1 MKSRL
6 VISSLLL
13 TLALSPALGASDDL
27 WLHVFVQ
34 ESGDE
39 AETVKVNIPMALVE
53 SVLPLID
60 HEHLSKGKLN
70 ITEELGA
77 EGIDLREIWEAV
89 RNTKDGDFVTVESKD
104 ESVRVSKSQG
114 FLKVD
119 VEEDGEKIR
128 VRVPLD
134 VVGALFSGE
143 DGELDILAAVRAL
156 GKYKGQ
162 DLVTVEGGSETIRVW
177 IDESQE
183 LRP

>member
-1 MKSRL
+1 MKSKL

-13 TLALSPALGASDDL
+13 TLAMSPALGASDDL

-34 ESGDE
+34 ESGD
-39 AETVKVNIPMALVE
+39 ETVKVNIPMALVE

-70 ITEELGA
+70 IAEELDM

-89 RNTKDGDFVTVESKD
+89 RNTKDGDFVTVEGKD
-104 ESVRVSKSQG
+104 ENVRVSKSQG

-119 VEEDGEKIR
+119 VEEDDEKIR
-128 VRVPLD
+128 VRIPLD

-143 DGELDILAAVRAL
+143 EGQLDLLAAVRAL

-162 DLVTVEGGSETIRVW
+162 DLVTVEGGSELVRVW